1 MTARE
6 DLQVGVRGWIEVK
19 LINREGKVVHEH
31 TQSNLILNKGLDY
44 IMSSLLA
51 HNVHLYIAV
60 GTGSTAPDPTQ
71 TALVS
76 EIARTNQTLGLGPDL
91 QVTVLGDG
99 YYRISRTRGF
109 DYNQANGNL
118 TEFGGSDSSSSS
130 AGVNTREL
138 FRDSNGNP
146 IVITK
151 TSNERLAITY
161 HLEVQFNPA
170 VATDYG
176 TVNILDGSGNI
187 VGSRLVRHLFTRPS
201 SSSAHRTIDL
211 TIIAARLYRSYTT
224 GGILDFGSSGSVYWK
239 TDLLTTT
246 VNLSYTADQAL
257 WLSSPNASWSTYTA
271 GTFYRELSYERG
283 PEAGDITVYGYVKG
297 VVLSYSPNTYGG
309 RSYAAAFVNPDG
321 TPNPF
326 VKNKDYRLRVATR
339 FSISRL

>member
-6 DLQVGVRGWIEVK
+6 DLQVGVRGWIEAK

-31 TQSNLILNKGLDY
+31 TQSNLILDRGLDF

-51 HNVHLYIAV
+51 HNMHLYIAV
-60 GTGSTAPDPTQ
+60 GTGSTEPNPTQ
-71 TALVS
+71 TALAN
-76 EIARTNQTLGLGPDL
+76 EIARTNQTLSLGPDL
-91 QVTVLGDG
+91 QVTVLADG
-99 YYRISRTRGF
+99 HYRISRTRGF

-130 AGVNTREL
+130 AGVLTREL
-138 FRDSNGNP
+138 FRDANGNP

-161 HLEVQFNPA
+161 HLEVQFAPV

-201 SSSAHRTIDL
+201 PTNATRTIDL
-211 TIIAARLYRSYTT
+211 SIPTSRIVRL
-224 GGILDFGSSGSVYWK
+224 SSGSLSDASSFAAYWR

-246 VNLSYTADQAL
+246 VDLNYTADQVLAPTA
-257 WLSSPNASWSTYTA
+257 SNNSSWSTYTA
-271 GTFYRELSYERG
+271 GTFYRELAHELG
-283 PEAGDITVYGYVKG
+283 PEASDRTIYGYIQG
-297 VVLSYSPNTYGG
+297 AVLSYAGTTYTG

-326 VKNKDYRLRVATR
+326 VKNKDYRFRVATR